1 MNSSGIQ
8 LIAELDGCPANLLD
22 DEEHLKVLLI
32 EGIENCG
39 MFHLN
44 TISHKYEPIGV
55 TVISIIKESHIAIH
69 TYPEAQHA
77 SVDIFHCSTD
87 SKALFQLLEFLKVRL
102 KAKTMNYMEI
112 HRGHQLALSENS
124 AKTLEGVGIKRD

>member
-8 LIAELDGCPANLLD
+8 LIAELDGCPANLLN
-22 DEEHLKVLLI
+22 DEEHLKLLLI

-69 TYPEAQHA
+69 TYPEARHA

-87 SKALFQLLEFLKVRL
+87 SKALFQLLQFIKVRL
-102 KAKTMNYMEI
+102 KAKTMNYMEVY
-112 HRGHQLALSENS
+112 RGNQLGLNETNS
-124 AKTLEGVGIKRD
+124 KTSDWVSRKPE